1 MKIEIDS
8 MSYDELVE
16 LNQKIVERLKFLD
29 SMHTHKEMMQFSPGD
44 KICFEAPGRGKQFGT
59 LVKYNKK
66 TVTVITESGHKWN
79 VSPHLLTKIKN
90 VKGNKDEKIKI
101 IDMHNR

>member
-1 MKIEIDS
+1 
-8 MSYDELVE
+8 
-16 LNQKIVERLKFLD
+16 
-29 SMHTHKEMMQFSPGD
+29 
-44 KICFEAPGRGKQFGT
+44 

-79 VSPHLLTKIKN
+79 VSPHLLTKIKD

-101 IDMHNR
+101 IDMHKRRVE